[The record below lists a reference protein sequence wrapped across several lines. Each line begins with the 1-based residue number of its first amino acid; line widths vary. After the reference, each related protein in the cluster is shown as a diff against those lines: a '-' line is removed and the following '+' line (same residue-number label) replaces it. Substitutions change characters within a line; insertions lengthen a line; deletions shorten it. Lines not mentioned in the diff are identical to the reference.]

1 MQIQKDKWF
10 VASLC
15 HFASIC
21 SQRYTWKLFVFAS
34 AADIS
39 IKCKYHFQCDIH
51 ILARI
56 RWKITKHHK
65 NGKNLMNSFHPNK
78 SWQSITERGKC
89 LNTFILLSVCVFVNS
104 VLTRVAAANWW
115 AAIKKKK
122 KTWMTFLHL
131 SFGHHVC
138 ARRVNPSGSCKQA
151 TIKAYG
157 ESCVC
162 FFYGCGT
169 SFQFNAALISNS
181 W

>member
-21 SQRYTWKLFVFAS
+21 SQWYTWKLFVFAS

-39 IKCKYHFQCDIH
+39 IKCKYNFQCDIH

-56 RWKITKHHK
+56 RWKITKYHK
-65 NGKNLMNSFHPNK
+65 NEKNLMNSFHPNK

-89 LNTFILLSVCVFVNS
+89 LNTFIPLSVCVFVNS

-122 KTWMTFLHL
+122 KPEWPFSTF
-131 SFGHHVC
+131 
-138 ARRVNPSGSCKQA
+138 PSAIMCVQGALTLQAPANKLQSKPTGSPVSA
-151 TIKAYG
+151 
-157 ESCVC
+157 